1 MDRLKGL
8 EPEKVYDYFD
18 LICDIP
24 HGSGNTGAILE
35 FLAGF
40 AKEHN
45 LEYKTD
51 EAGNIVIY
59 KNASAGYE
67 DAAPVILQGHMDMV
81 CAKVPDSEH
90 DFTKD
95 PLDLSVEGDYLYA
108 EGTTLGGDDGIAVA
122 YILAILDDDNLSH
135 PPIEALITNDEEIG
149 LLGATGLDA
158 SILKGKRMINLDSEK
173 EGIFTCGCAG
183 GARVDMIM
191 PINKVRMKG
200 LPVVISISGLKG
212 GHSGEMIVKGR
223 ANSNRLMARLLTEID
238 DSAAFCL
245 ENIYGGEKDN
255 AIPTATTAHIVID
268 EDDFHTVTKVI
279 EKFEKDIR
287 REYKGIED
295 SISVSCEKGNVHK
308 LNVLDSESQDGII
321 FFLLHA
327 PDGVRKMSGQV
338 PGLVETSSNLA
349 IVRTG
354 EKEFACTVSVRS
366 SVGSARAALEKV
378 IYSLASRCGGN
389 CRTHGEYPE
398 WEMKSTSE
406 LRDTMK
412 DLFTELY
419 GREPV
424 INVIHAGLEC
434 GLFYQKI
441 RGLDAVSIGPDIFDI
456 HTPDEKLSITSAGR
470 VYDYLTKLLARL
482 K

>member
-108 EGTTLGGDDGIAVA
+108 EGTTLGGDDGIAIA
-122 YILAILDDDNLSH
+122 YILAILDDDDLPH

-149 LLGATGLDA
+149 LLGAAGLDA

-268 EDDFHTVTKVI
+268 
-279 EKFEKDIR
+279 
-287 REYKGIED
+287 
-295 SISVSCEKGNVHK
+295 
-308 LNVLDSESQDGII
+308 
-321 FFLLHA
+321 
-327 PDGVRKMSGQV
+327 
-338 PGLVETSSNLA
+338 
-349 IVRTG
+349 
-354 EKEFACTVSVRS
+354 
-366 SVGSARAALEKV
+366 
-378 IYSLASRCGGN
+378 
-389 CRTHGEYPE
+389 
-398 WEMKSTSE
+398 
-406 LRDTMK
+406 
-412 DLFTELY
+412 
-419 GREPV
+419 
-424 INVIHAGLEC
+424 
-434 GLFYQKI
+434 
-441 RGLDAVSIGPDIFDI
+441 
-456 HTPDEKLSITSAGR
+456 
-470 VYDYLTKLLARL
+470 
-482 K
+482 